1 MSKKNYLC
9 NRIIIEMNDYD
20 STKRTSSFGHRGE
33 EAFHSILAEAAF
45 ISYRTFE
52 SIQALAGTTYCKGVQ
67 IEALRKFAVNTG
79 CWIPDISALGV
90 FSDRGSEN
98 EVYSSFDSEIL
109 FKLNDFRYADD
120 NLNSFFERISVHN
133 YYFPDCAYDLIGFS
147 LNASK
152 NVCAVL
158 TQPFVRSEREAT
170 EEEIRTSLLSY
181 GFTSELDGE
190 YYTNG
195 TYDIFDAVPNNVLYG
210 IDGKFYFI
218 DTIYPTNK
226 GGLNVYKDLSPRCSK

>member
-1 MSKKNYLC
+1 
-9 NRIIIEMNDYD
+9 MNDNEQIE
-20 STKRTSSFGHRGE
+20 RTSPFGYRGQ
-33 EAFHSILAEAAF
+33 EAFHSVLAEAAA

-52 SIQALAGTTYCKGVQ
+52 SIQALAGTAYCKGVQ

-79 CWIPDISALGV
+79 CWISDISVLGV

-98 EVYSSFDSEIL
+98 EVYSSFDSEVL

-120 NLNSFFERISVHN
+120 NLNSFFERINVHN
-133 YYFPDCAYDLIGFS
+133 LYFLDCAYDLIGFA
-147 LNASK
+147 LNSSK
-152 NVCAVL
+152 RICAVL

-170 EEEIRTSLLSY
+170 EDEICASLLSY
-181 GFTSELDGE
+181 GFTSEFGGE

-195 TYDIFDAVPNNVLYG
+195 EYDIFDAVPNNVLYG

-218 DTIYPTNK
+218 DTIIYRTNK
-226 GGLNVYKDLSPRCSK
+226 EGLNIYKSLSPRCSK